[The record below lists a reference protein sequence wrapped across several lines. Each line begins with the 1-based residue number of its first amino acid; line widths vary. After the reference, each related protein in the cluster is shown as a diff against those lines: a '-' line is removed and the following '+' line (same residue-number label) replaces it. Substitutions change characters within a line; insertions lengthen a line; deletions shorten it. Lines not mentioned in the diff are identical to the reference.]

1 MGLAGA
7 DSKLK
12 YVHLI
17 LLLLV
22 TGVIILGL
30 VYLNETSQKV
40 QLQQKVLFMEKQAHH
55 IVAERSIIRTRANHL
70 QGLVE
75 NQKNDIKNIQEICN
89 SHLEEQQQE
98 CSITK
103 NDLLKTISTNDKVIM
118 NLKRDY
124 ELLQKRFDSLNL
136 QMEEFEKAQSRLLEK
151 FSTQSTQ
158 CMKVINLVSELCNE
172 KNDNKLRKVSVSNIT
187 DGIFLKRTTVAEELN
202 RTQEIFLI
210 SNASS
215 TNSSEKLVRLEAPQG
230 RTLNNNL
237 TNDSGDNNT
246 TASIET
252 FENTTQMLSADQ
264 KQDEESNII
273 VELEN
278 RLIED
283 IVEADAI
290 ESNNIDKLN
299 DNFEDDEDI
308 MTLLLQEKKSQNMKK
323 LEDLQTEK
331 RNEFIN
337 NRDVASDHRNNTNV
351 QAKHTTQTQE
361 QIIPFSN
368 IKKKLSPKR
377 KETDNMNDMESK
389 QEKAAQESS
398 ASKVVV
404 LKNETAQV
412 KVNAEAKNNISEL
425 LESMEVEHSAKLNR
439 LKQSDNQ
446 INITVPNLV
455 PNPTTNVSLAKE
467 SYLDTDKR
475 AKSEKEGYST
485 RRNDGNIIINT
496 VTNKEKNKKPTAKL
510 NIPQALHKENILTVG
525 ERKNNNY
532 KKNELNQL

>member
-151 FSTQSTQ
+151 FSTQS
-158 CMKVINLVSELCNE
+158 
-172 KNDNKLRKVSVSNIT
+172 
-187 DGIFLKRTTVAEELN
+187 TTVAEELN